1 MQTDKRQA
9 VRRWRGFTL
18 VELLVVVALI
28 GILAAAGMPSFNMW
42 IQNART
48 RAAAESVLT
57 GLQSARSE
65 AVRLNT
71 PVFFQLQP
79 ADKPTVLW
87 RVCIPDSD
95 GDCASEVQSRAA
107 SEGGALAASFN
118 VGAGGTVVF
127 NSFGRLVSSDWGTS
141 QLDVSSSQGGDR
153 KHRIVVG
160 TGGSV
165 RMCSGTSL
173 PDTGCP

>member
-1 MQTDKRQA
+1 MQTDKGHV
-9 VRRWRGFTL
+9 VRWSDGFTL

-48 RAAAESVLT
+48 RAVAESVLT

-79 ADKPTVLW
+79 ADSTTLLW
-87 RVCIPDSD
+87 RVCVPNSK
-95 GDCASEVQSRAA
+95 GDCATEVQSRAA
-107 SEGGALAASFN
+107 SEGGALAAAFD
-118 VGAGGTVVF
+118 VDAGSKVVF
-127 NSFGRLVSSDWGTS
+127 NSFGRLVSSDWS
-141 QLDVSSSQGGDR
+141 SNQLNVSSTEGGDR
-153 KHRIVVG
+153 KQRIVIG

-165 RMCSGTSL
+165 QMCSNPSK
-173 PDTGCP
+173 DVGCP